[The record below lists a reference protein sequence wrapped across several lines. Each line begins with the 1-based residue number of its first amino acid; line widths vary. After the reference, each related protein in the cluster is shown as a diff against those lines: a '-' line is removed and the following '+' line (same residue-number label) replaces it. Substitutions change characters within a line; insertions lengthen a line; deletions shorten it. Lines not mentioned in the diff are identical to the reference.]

1 LPLDKASCINSI
13 VSTTKGLIFS
23 ASNLYR
29 ATCIQRWSCMH
40 ELESSTFS
48 KIPKKIQAFQYLGIS
63 RYCASWRAA
72 VGGIL
77 KLLPERQFSGIQ
89 LRTVVKIVQIHPDIL
104 RVIIF
109 RIKKQVATQIKK
121 GELLNSCRSHFSS
134 HKSSTPS
141 TNTYPT
147 TVYRNFASKLGKSS
161 KSPTRIPVRLA
172 FAEIAGPIPRLVVPT
187 FEQASLRCCDVIFD

>member
-1 LPLDKASCINSI
+1 
-13 VSTTKGLIFS
+13 
-23 ASNLYR
+23 
-29 ATCIQRWSCMH
+29 MH

-77 KLLPERQFSGIQ
+77 KLLPERQLSGIQ

-134 HKSSTPS
+134 HKSSTP
-141 TNTYPT
+141 
-147 TVYRNFASKLGKSS
+147 
-161 KSPTRIPVRLA
+161 
-172 FAEIAGPIPRLVVPT
+172 
-187 FEQASLRCCDVIFD
+187 